1 MLHLR
6 CACALALMLLASPA
20 AADEPSPPPPDPVT
34 DTTAVP
40 EAAPEPDG
48 EPAQPDATAAGD
60 DARAP
65 VPVDGES
72 AGDRDR
78 DEIADVFDEKP
89 ETGFRFGS
97 YGRIAAA
104 TDLRGG
110 RPEAVAIVAHGPRLV
125 EPSYLELELQ
135 YGFRARSGA
144 LIRTVT
150 TLAYDDQLFHETG
163 KFEAGPA
170 IRNLYAE
177 ATLTGGASLW
187 VGSRMVRGDDI
198 YLFDWWP
205 LDDDNTLAAGGSW
218 RRDGLTIAAHAGV
231 NRLLDRFQFQ
241 EIEVAAPEQ
250 GATTIVQLNRQR
262 MIASTTA
269 TYMVDGTDGRH
280 AKVRLHAQLHGLP
293 SGERRRETDS
303 SIEQLPRDWGTT
315 LGLELSAWTERDRDG
330 RFRHLNLFAR
340 WSKGLAAYD
349 ELAPPTA
356 VDTSLK
362 TFPRASE
369 LVLGLGTSFDL
380 ALGNVV
386 AGAYARRFVDADPN
400 TRDRDDGWEY
410 ALAARPLA
418 RVTGDVHA
426 GVDLSYQV
434 RFPRGV
440 DPLTGLAA
448 DPAVVAIAPMLVY
461 APMGPSAFDRPQLR
475 LVYRAAHL
483 NDGALGLYAADD
495 PRRAHP
501 WVHYL
506 GVQAEWWFN
515 SSSYQ

>member
-1 MLHLR
+1 MPVHLR
-6 CACALALMLLASPA
+6 LSFAAALAVALLGIDRA
-20 AADEPSPPPPDPVT
+20 AADEPAPAP
-34 DTTAVP
+34 
-40 EAAPEPDG
+40 AA
-48 EPAQPDATAAGD
+48 EPAPSSSGA
-60 DARAP
+60 
-65 VPVDGES
+65 E
-72 AGDRDR
+72 RDL
-78 DEIADVFDEKP
+78 
-89 ETGFRFGS
+89 GFRFGS

-110 RPEAVAIVAHGPRLV
+110 RPEPVAVVAHGPRVV

-144 LIRTVT
+144 LLRTVT

-163 KFEAGPA
+163 RFEAGPA
-170 IRNLYAE
+170 IRNLYLE
-177 ATLTGGASLW
+177 ATWASGSRVW
-187 VGSRMVRGDDI
+187 VGSRMVRGDDL

-205 LDDDNTLAAGGSW
+205 LDDDNTVAAGGAYV
-218 RRDGLTIAAHAGV
+218 RGPLTVAGHLGV
-231 NRLLDRFQFQ
+231 NRLLDRFQYQ
-241 EIEVAAPEQ
+241 DIDVAAPEQ

-269 TYMVDGTDGRH
+269 TYLLPGPGARH
-280 AKVRLHAQLHGLP
+280 AKLRLHAQLHGLP
-293 SGERRRETDS
+293 AGERRRETDS
-303 SIEQLPRDWGTT
+303 SIEALPADWGTT
-315 LGLELSAWTERDRDG
+315 LGVELGGWTDRDAAG
-330 RFRHLNLFAR
+330 RFHHLNLFAR

-369 LVLGLGTSFDL
+369 LVLGLGSSYDAAF
-380 ALGNVV
+380 GNLV
-386 AGAYARRFVDADPN
+386 AAAYARRFVDADPN

-418 RVTGDVHA
+418 KVAGDVHA

-434 RFPRGV
+434 RFPRGL

-448 DPAVVAIAPMLVY
+448 DPAVLAIAPMVVY